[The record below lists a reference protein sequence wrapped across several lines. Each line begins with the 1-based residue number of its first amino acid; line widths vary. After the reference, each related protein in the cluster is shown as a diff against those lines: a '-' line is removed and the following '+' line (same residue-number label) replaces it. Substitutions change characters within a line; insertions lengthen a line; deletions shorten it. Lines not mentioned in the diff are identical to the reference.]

1 MGFFTAVGVEGLKI
15 RKSKMIWITLAVF
28 TAAPL
33 MAGFFIFVLKNP
45 EFAKSSGLIGDKAQ
59 LFGLADWPTYLSML
73 AQIIAVGGILVFGFV
88 TSWVFGREYADRTI
102 KDLLTLPLHR
112 LSIVMAKFLAVFITN
127 FLLGAYVVIIGVIIG
142 FFIKLPA
149 WSMEA
154 VLDGGFVLLVTTIL
168 TSTLSTPPAFVACYS
183 RGYLAPI
190 GFILF
195 MVVLAQVIAAA
206 GYGAFFPWA
215 VPALFSGI
223 AGTGAVLGLS
233 SFFAVFFTGLIGLAA
248 TLYWWLYADQH

>member
-1 MGFFTAVGVEGLKI
+1 MTLFTAFQVEMLKV

-28 TAAPL
+28 TMAPM

-45 EFAKSSGLIGDKAQ
+45 ELARSSGLIGDKAQ
-59 LFGLADWPTYLSML
+59 IFGVADWPAYLNML

-102 KDLLTLPLHR
+102 KDLLTLPTHR
-112 LSIVMAKFLAVFITN
+112 MIIVLAKFLAVMLTN
-127 FLLGAYVVIIGVIIG
+127 LLLSIYVILLGVSIG
-142 FFIKLPA
+142 FFIQLPQ
-149 WSMEA
+149 WSWEM
-154 VLDGGFVLLVTTIL
+154 VWDKGFILLAATFL
-168 TSTLSTPPAFVACYS
+168 TLALSTPPAFLACCG

-215 VPALFSGI
+215 VPAIFSGM
-223 AGTGAVLGLS
+223 AGTETALGAG
-233 SFFAVFFTGLIGLAA
+233 SFFLVFLTGFIGLAA
-248 TLYWWLYADQH
+248 TVSWWLYADQH